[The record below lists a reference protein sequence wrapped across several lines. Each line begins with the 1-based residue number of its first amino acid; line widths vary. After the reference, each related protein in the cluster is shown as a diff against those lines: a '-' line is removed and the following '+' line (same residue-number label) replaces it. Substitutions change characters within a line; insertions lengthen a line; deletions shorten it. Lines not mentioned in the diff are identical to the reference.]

1 LIYPFPPLLDF
12 DFNRLLSPFDLSRL
26 RSASR
31 KLMCKLAIVDN
42 MSRDRDD
49 EETTLP
55 SSHREWAED
64 QERRRQEQ
72 DQRAVERFLR
82 SKLQLKTQG

>member
-1 LIYPFPPLLDF
+1 
-12 DFNRLLSPFDLSRL
+12 
-26 RSASR
+26 
-31 KLMCKLAIVDN
+31 MCKLATVDN